1 MAFFNK
7 KEDVL
12 DVQLTQLGKYLL
24 SKGKLKPVF
33 YAFSDDEVLYD
44 TQYVSGAAENSR
56 DSSNRIQ
63 KDTQRLK
70 TLYEHDGVESR
81 ILSLNGHSVEKPRG
95 HGWQAR
101 VKGRTEEMPL
111 EQVYGVDTIEQEKMG
126 SDDRNLFRNFLGN
139 STVGERFAPSW
150 QVDSLHGGHIT
161 KVNISSSSPNVGIKR
176 PVINFELEYEINGEP
191 IVASDQNPSDYGSED
206 ELAEH
211 YGAVLTFVDGYE
223 AKIVPKK
230 LVLSFIEENVDFDLE
245 NFEFEMYEVEG
256 VYTNTNAND
265 ATVETLKKLYFAE
278 TREEFEN
285 PNYIQ
290 YYFDIVTDN
299 DVGDLYGVELFGTN
313 PQRIKEKLRMVMNT
327 VDFAEAPDSPS
338 FGPGESDGECE

>member
-1 MAFFNK
+1 MTFFNK

-12 DVQLTQLGKYLL
+12 DIQLTQLGKYLL

-44 TQYVSGAAENSR
+44 TRYVSGTAEDNR
-56 DSSNRIQ
+56 ESSDRIQ

-81 ILSLNGHSVEKPRG
+81 ILSLNGHSVEKARG

-101 VKGRTEEMPL
+101 VRGRTEEMPL
-111 EQVYGVDTIEQEKMG
+111 DQVYGVDTIEQEKMG

-139 STVGERFAPSW
+139 STIGERSAPSW
-150 QVDSLHGGHIT
+150 QVDSLHGGQIT

-176 PVINFELEYEINGEP
+176 PVINFEIEYEINGRP
-191 IVASDQNPSDYGSED
+191 IVASDQNPSDYGSEN
-206 ELAEH
+206 ELAQH
-211 YGAVLTFVDGYE
+211 FGAVLNFSDGYE
-223 AKIVPKK
+223 AEIIEKK

-256 VYTNTNAND
+256 VHVNQNANN

-278 TREEFEN
+278 TSQEFEN

-313 PQRIKEKLRMVMNT
+313 PQRIKEKLRTVINT
-327 VDFAEAPDSPS
+327 VDFDDVTEFPT